1 METIIFLSVITFF
14 VLIGIVLSI
23 VLLKRSHNTDSGII
37 SDKLAIYEQKLN
49 SYEKNL
55 KDEFAR
61 NRKETSESTSATR
74 KENTENLMKF
84 QYSINGK
91 FDTLTKNTQES
102 MTNNLTKFMEALSSR
117 LDTLTKTTQDTLN
130 HQQQIDQTSL
140 KSMQDSNEKK
150 LEEMRV
156 TVVEKLQS
164 TLEKRLTGSF
174 QVVQKQLEAVQKGLG
189 EMQNLA
195 SDVGG
200 LKRALTNVKTA
211 GGMGEVQ
218 LEALLAQMLSPE
230 QFVKNAHPNPNNSK
244 KIVEFA
250 VKIPSKTADEEY
262 VLLPIDSKYPAAVW
276 DKLSLAYENADKDEI
291 EIQKKALVLD
301 IKKMAKDIKEK
312 YIEAPY
318 TTDFGLLFLPFE
330 GLFAEVMR
338 IPGLFQQIQDDFKVT
353 IAGPTT
359 LGAFLNSLQMGFR
372 TLAIQKETS
381 KVWDLLGSVKTE
393 FGKFGDVLAKTKKK
407 LAEASNTIDAAEVR
421 SRAIERHLSK
431 VEALP
436 QNESETNSQSLLD
449 NLTDED

>member
-23 VLLKRSHNTDSGII
+23 VLLKRSRNTDSGII
-37 SDKLAIYEQKLN
+37 SDRLAVYEQKLD

-55 KDEFAR
+55 KDEFER
-61 NRKETSESTSATR
+61 NRKETFESTSATR

-84 QYSINGK
+84 QDSINGK

-130 HQQQIDQTSL
+130 HQQQIVQTSL

-156 TVVEKLQS
+156 TVDEKLQS

-276 DKLSLAYENADKDEI
+276 DNLSLAYENADKDEI
-291 EIQKKALVLD
+291 EIQKKALVAD

-436 QNESETNSQSLLD
+436 QNEAEMNSQSLLD